1 MKSVIFYSTT
11 DGHTLKIAETIAADW
26 QGDIEIAPMAKYEE
40 YVGRE
45 DIGTVV
51 IGASIRY
58 GHFNK
63 DVIKQLQDS
72 VEWLNSRQSAFYS
85 VNLTARKP
93 GKDDPA
99 RSPYIQKFLKAS
111 GWMPDQ
117 IAMFAG
123 KLAYPKY
130 RFWDK
135 QMIRFIMSITGG
147 CADGK
152 STIEYTNWSEV
163 KRFSKTVSGLA
174 MAS

>member
-1 MKSVIFYSTT
+1 MAAIIFYAST
-11 DGHTLKIAETIAADW
+11 DGHTKKIAETIAKDW
-26 QGDIEIAPMAKYEE
+26 VGEVSIAPAELFAD
-40 YVGRE
+40 YVNAPNI
-45 DIGTVV
+45 DTVV

-58 GHFNK
+58 GHFNRELMK
-63 DVIKQLQDS
+63 RIADN
-72 VEWLNSRQSAFYS
+72 VEWLSGIQSAFFS

-99 RSPYIQKFLKAS
+99 KSPYIQKFLHNT
-111 GWMPDQ
+111 GWLPDQ

-163 KRFSKTVSGLA
+163 TRFSKTVSNLA
-174 MAS
+174 IHK

>member
-1 MKSVIFYSTT
+1 MTAIIFYSTT
-11 DGHTLKIAETIAADW
+11 DGHTKKVAETMAKDW
-26 QGDIEIAPMAKYEE
+26 QGSVEVAEFSRFKEFVARPE
-40 YVGRE
+40 VH
-45 DIGTVV
+45 TVV

-63 DVIKQLQDS
+63 EMIHTIRDHRD
-72 VEWLNSRQSAFYS
+72 WLNSIQSAFFS

-99 RSPYIQKFLKAS
+99 KSPYIQKFLKETH
-111 GWMPDQ
+111 WLPDQ

-123 KLAYPKY
+123 RLAYPKY

-135 QMIRFIMSITGG
+135 QMIRFIMKLTGG

-152 STIEYTNWSEV
+152 STIEYTNWNEV

-174 MAS
+174 V